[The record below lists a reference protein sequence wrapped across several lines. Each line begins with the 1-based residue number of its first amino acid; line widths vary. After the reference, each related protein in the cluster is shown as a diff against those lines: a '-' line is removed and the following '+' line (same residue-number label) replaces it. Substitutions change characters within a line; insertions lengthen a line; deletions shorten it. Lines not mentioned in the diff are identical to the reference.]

1 MKSRRVVSALALA
14 MAIAA
19 GTAQFHP
26 RAAAA
31 PLRVLLSVPASQT
44 TAALDGRMLLLVSTD
59 QRTEPRFQVS
69 DNDPTAQVFG
79 VDVEGL
85 EPGKEAVVDAG
96 TLGYPVQSVS
106 DIKPGD
112 YGMKDEHCWSG
123 DHEHVNAI
131 SRLTYNSRFIPLM
144 AERWRKT
151 APRGADVTSWSY

>member
-1 MKSRRVVSALALA
+1 MKSRRVASALALA

-19 GTAQFHP
+19 GAAQFHP

-79 VDVEGL
+79 VDVEGH

-112 YGMKDEHCWSG
+112 YRSEEHTS
-123 DHEHVNAI
+123 ELQ
-131 SRLTYNSRFIPLM
+131 SR
-144 AERWRKT
+144 
-151 APRGADVTSWSY
+151 